1 MLLWFCFRLSY
12 LFAFVITNFINWF
25 LELECAACGMY
36 VCVCIVYDVHVC
48 MSVTIIHV
56 VSASVDGTVAGIVV
70 AVAACKLLASND
82 DA

>member
-1 MLLWFCFRLSY
+1 MCGVY
-12 LFAFVITNFINWF
+12 
-25 LELECAACGMY
+25 ACN
-36 VCVCIVYDVHVC
+36 VYGVYVC

-56 VSASVDGTVAGIVV
+56 ASASVDGTVAGIDV